1 MKITEVSVQK
11 NNPLRVNVF
20 VDGEYSFSLDDV
32 DAVTMGIKPGREIS
46 SEEIR
51 NCMYESQFGKL
62 RSKALDMLSRK
73 SMTAHMLYEK
83 LSEDYSDEVV
93 VRQVIADL
101 EDMGYIDDMNFAS
114 LFMEYAFSKMWGEK
128 KVRYELKQKGVDANI
143 IEDAICTFKLPAED
157 EIEELIR
164 QKYSGEDLT
173 DFKTKQRI
181 IRFFA
186 SRGFDYS
193 MVESVLRNMK
203 D

>member
-46 SEEIR
+46 WEEIR